1 MKVIVQ
7 IPCYNEEATLAE
19 TLAEIP
25 RRIPGVDQVEIL
37 IVDDGSTDR
46 TVEVA
51 REHGVDHV
59 VRHRMNQGLA
69 SAFRTGLDACLRRGA
84 DVIVN
89 TDADNQYS
97 GADVPRLIAPIL
109 ERRADVVVGDRQTDR
124 IEHFSWVKKKLQRV
138 GSWVVRSLSRVE
150 VPDAVSGFRALS
162 RQAALKTNILTSFSY
177 TIEMLVQAGKKRMS
191 VASVPVTVNPR
202 TRESRLYTSVL
213 EFIQRSVVTLVRS
226 YAMYQPLKVFVAIG
240 AVLMLAGALPVLRF
254 LYFYFHGDGSGHV
267 QSLVIA
273 GVLLTMGFMAF
284 LVGLVADLIAF
295 NRQLLEIVLEKIR
308 RLEASR
314 PVAEE
319 PEADADEPPAG

>member
-191 VASVPVTVNPR
+191 VVSVPVTVNPR

>member
-124 IEHFSWVKKKLQRV
+124 IEHFSWIKKKLQRV
-138 GSWVVRSLSRVE
+138 GSRVVRSLSRVE

-191 VASVPVTVNPR
+191 VVSVPVTVNPR

-254 LYFYFHGDGSGHV
+254 LYFFFHGDGAGHV